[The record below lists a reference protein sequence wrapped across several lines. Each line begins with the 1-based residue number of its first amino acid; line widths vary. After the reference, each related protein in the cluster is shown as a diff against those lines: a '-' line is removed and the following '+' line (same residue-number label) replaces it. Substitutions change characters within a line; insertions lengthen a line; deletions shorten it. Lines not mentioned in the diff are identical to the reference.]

1 MCCNDDISRSLVY
14 LISRADLRVQQVAY
28 EHDDKGPE
36 FDHAAEGGKTD
47 FDKAV
52 GEGKKKPVHQGDGE
66 PVSC

>member
-1 MCCNDDISRSLVY
+1 M
-14 LISRADLRVQQVAY
+14 AY